1 MQQAL
6 AIPREPF
13 RERLRQ
19 AALIQRTTAALL
31 PDDWRRRDARREQRM
46 RCRRARLSFPAQ
58 RLIERHIEAMA
69 RLAIE
74 QRAAGNRA
82 AEHLF
87 EADRLRAE
95 LHRVAV
101 VFFRFAALI
110 FHRKRLP
117 AARFTRQ
124 RAAGCDAMEFHDIRL
139 PRQAEPRRRQR
150 HAPRRNHVAA
160 LFASRLMHPLMQ
172 KVAERR
178 QTVLLPRL
186 LDMNQSALAR
196 AKEVVLQRRQHK
208 IVIFVIHL
216 RFSLAHPILDPYIG
230 NPLKMRDI
238 IGHHDQPKVERK
250 TRDDKIEITD
260 QQSLFLEP
268 RFIFSK
274 HRCDGVG
281 KIR

>member
-6 AIPREPF
+6 AIPGEPF

-19 AALIQRTTAALL
+19 AALIERATAALF
-31 PDDWRRRDARREQRM
+31 PGDRRRRDARREQRM
-46 RCRRARLSFPAQ
+46 RRCRARLGFPAQ
-58 RLIERHIEAMA
+58 RLIERHVEAMA

-74 QRAAGNRA
+74 QRAARNRA
-82 AEHLF
+82 AEHLL

-110 FHRKRLP
+110 FYRKRLP
-117 AARFTRQ
+117 ASRFARQ
-124 RAAGCDAMEFHDIRL
+124 RAAGLAAMKFHDIRL
-139 PRQAEPRRRQR
+139 PRQAEPRRRER

-160 LFASRLMHPLMQ
+160 LFAPRLMHPLVQ
-172 KVAERR
+172 DISQRR

-186 LDMNQSALAR
+186 FDMNQGALTR
-196 AKEVVLQRRQHK
+196 AKQIMLQRRQHQ
-208 IVIFVIHL
+208 IVVFVIHL